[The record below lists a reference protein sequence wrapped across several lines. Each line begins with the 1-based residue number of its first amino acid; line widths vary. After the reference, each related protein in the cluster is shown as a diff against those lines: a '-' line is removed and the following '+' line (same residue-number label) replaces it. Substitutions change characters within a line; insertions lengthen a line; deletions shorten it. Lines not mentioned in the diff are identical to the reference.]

1 MYISSRNMEV
11 YPKKITETDARVRLS
26 VSSKRLD
33 DGFFEL
39 AAGERSR
46 EFVAF
51 DADDER
57 RSWRLHL
64 RIRGRGYR
72 KPVIS
77 DDWLNFVRDKNV
89 RAHDTVQ
96 FSKEYY
102 YDEAIGAEIMR
113 YRIRVI
119 REIQLLGGRVHAL
132 VR

>member
-1 MYISSRNMEV
+1 MAV
-11 YPKKITETDARVRLS
+11 YPKKITDTDARVRLS
-26 VSSKRLD
+26 VSSRSLD

-51 DADDER
+51 DAKDER
-57 RSWRLHL
+57 RPWRFHL
-64 RIRGRGYR
+64 RIRAQGYR

-77 DDWLNFVRDKNV
+77 GDWLNFVREKNV
-89 RAHDTVQ
+89 QAGDTVV

-102 YDEAIGAEIMR
+102 NGQATGAKKMR
-113 YRIRVI
+113 YRIGVG
-119 REIQLLGGRVHAL
+119 REFKLFGARFYAV